1 MCLHSC
7 VCRRAAPS
15 QKKMPTTS
23 LGHAALQAAIHMWPI
38 TEKNAIIQSGCLRV
52 LILLHSP
59 LSPPLLSSSPNTSP
73 LILFFHCLRPSPT
86 SQVRI
91 PSRQRGV
98 LRQLRDHSCSAWHRH
113 GANAPGLTLHVLYPP
128 LLFQIGARE
137 SPHPKGE
144 GRPFSEHNPQLL
156 VGGERRNLSARSTGT
171 HDERLVTMGSCFLD
185 SNKGGNIASRPELP
199 ASSLEL
205 PEASSTRELGN
216 FRVTPCLLP

>member
-1 MCLHSC
+1 MSAQKGSWSLCVYIHVCAGELHLPRRKCLPPHWGMQPCRLPSICGQSLRKMPLFRVAVYGSLFFSTLHS
-7 VCRRAAPS
+7 
-15 QKKMPTTS
+15 
-23 LGHAALQAAIHMWPI
+23 
-38 TEKNAIIQSGCLRV
+38 
-52 LILLHSP
+52 LHRF
-59 LSPPLLSSSPNTSP
+59 SPPP
-73 LILFFHCLRPSPT
+73 PT

-91 PSRQRGV
+91 PSRQRGI
-98 LRQLRDHSCSAWHRH
+98 LCQLRDHSCSAWHRH

-144 GRPFSEHNPQLL
+144 GRPFSEPNPRLL
-156 VGGERRNLSARSTGT
+156 VGGERRSLSARSTGT
-171 HDERLVTMGSCFLD
+171 HDERLVAMGSCFLA